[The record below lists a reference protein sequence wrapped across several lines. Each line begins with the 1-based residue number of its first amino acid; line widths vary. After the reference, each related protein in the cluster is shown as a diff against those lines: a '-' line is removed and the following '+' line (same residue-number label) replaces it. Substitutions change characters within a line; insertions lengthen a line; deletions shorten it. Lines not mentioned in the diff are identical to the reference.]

1 MRVFPITASPSSFL
15 FAYIAHDYH
24 MLIYGAI
31 LGAME
36 MKAMECAMKL
46 NLYLT
51 ENLFLDNPQLGFYIE
66 AYSAMDIHVLVRFGR
81 WHKILALDLPLNPD
95 VMIYRASTLRYAR
108 AVAYAN
114 SGNDNSAKE
123 EAKIFEEISDQTDI
137 TSNRYLHNNTVMD
150 ILNIKSL
157 MIKGEIEYFGGS
169 HDTAFKIL
177 REAVSLQDNI
187 RFDEPWG
194 VMQPIRHALGGLLL
208 KEGWFGEAEENF
220 RVDLTR
226 HPNNP
231 WALVGLIA
239 CLDQRLK
246 RLDNKKKA
254 ERGPVEEEYEKILL
268 TLQKQRKSEWADYNV
283 THSCMCANLKCFTK
297 NSDS

>member
-123 EAKIFEEISDQTDI
+123 EAKIFEEIRDQTDN

-157 MIKGEIEYFGGS
+157 MIKGKSNILEEAMIQHSKYSVKLSPCRIIFALMSHGGS
-169 HDTAFKIL
+169 C
-177 REAVSLQDNI
+177 SLY
-187 RFDEPWG
+187 G
-194 VMQPIRHALGGLLL
+194 MLL
-208 KEGWFGEAEENF
+208 
-220 RVDLTR
+220 VD
-226 HPNNP
+226 
-231 WALVGLIA
+231 
-239 CLDQRLK
+239 
-246 RLDNKKKA
+246 
-254 ERGPVEEEYEKILL
+254 
-268 TLQKQRKSEWADYNV
+268 
-283 THSCMCANLKCFTK
+283 FF
-297 NSDS
+297 